1 MLDILDIVNTPTSSA
16 ELDVEGDEDRHPDD
30 EPETDQEFVRVRRYE
45 EEEEEEEEPWDDE
58 EGETAEGDAARNAS
72 GWRQVWAWV
81 GDPLDATFDTAQDA
95 MAAADD
101 YFGEALDWWE
111 EEDDVWFAHRPFPF
125 PPECHRDPDL
135 DDNDRG
141 TVAHA

>member
-1 MLDILDIVNTPTSSA
+1 MLDILDILDILNTPTSSA

-30 EPETDQEFVRVRRYE
+30 EPETDQEFVRVRRGD
-45 EEEEEEEEPWDDE
+45 DDE
-58 EGETAEGDAARNAS
+58 IYGETVQTWTWN
-72 GWRQVWAWV
+72 
-81 GDPLDATFDTAQDA
+81 GDPLGATFDTAQDA

-101 YFGEALDWWE
+101 YFGEALDWWQ

-125 PPECHRDPDL
+125 LPECHRDPDL

>member
-1 MLDILDIVNTPTSSA
+1 MLDTLDTLDILNTPTSAA
-16 ELDVEGDEDRHPDD
+16 EPDVEGDEDRHPDD
-30 EPETDQEFVRVRRYE
+30 EPETDQEFVRVRRGD
-45 EEEEEEEEPWDDE
+45 DDE
-58 EGETAEGDAARNAS
+58 IYGETVQSWD
-72 GWRQVWAWV
+72 WA
-81 GDPLDATFDTAQDA
+81 GDPLGATFDTAQDA

-101 YFGEALDWWE
+101 YFGEALDWWQ

-135 DDNDRG
+135 NDNDRG